1 MADQLDPAG
10 LDHLPTSDPAALLPV
25 TMPDSP
31 RQSHSSIE
39 QWRSGLVQRYREVVD
54 SDSMVLREFQF
65 RHQFQRC
72 VLRRDDYG
80 YDYDDDHVRGRGR
93 DDAHVRDDD
102 VRALLALRYIAR
114 NRSRRGGIRDNY
126 IHSRMYI
133 RRRLFRSS
141 IRQSNRQSGSKR
153 NIHGGYALHSA
164 RLLTPKS

>member
-1 MADQLDPAG
+1 
-10 LDHLPTSDPAALLPV
+10 
-25 TMPDSP
+25 MPDSP

-65 RHQFQRC
+65 RHLFQRC
-72 VLRRDDYG
+72 ELRRD
-80 YDYDDDHVRGRGR
+80 DYDDDHVRGRGR

-102 VRALLALRYIAR
+102 VHALLALRYIAR

-141 IRQSNRQSGSKR
+141 IRQSNRQSVLKLD
-153 NIHGGYALHSA
+153 IHEGHAYSSA
-164 RLLTPKS
+164 SYHR